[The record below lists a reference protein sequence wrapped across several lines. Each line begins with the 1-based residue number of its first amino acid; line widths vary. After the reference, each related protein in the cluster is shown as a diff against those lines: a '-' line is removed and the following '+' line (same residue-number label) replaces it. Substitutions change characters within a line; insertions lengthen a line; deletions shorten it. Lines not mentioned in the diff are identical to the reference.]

1 MDADVAATA
10 SLFGD
15 RTRAAFL
22 LALSEAD
29 ALPLSDLAAR
39 AGVTPA
45 TASVHL
51 SKLLEAGLVGDE
63 RHGRHRYFRLAGPP
77 VAEAI
82 EALAAIAPVAP
93 TRSLRDATVG
103 EALRAGRTCYD
114 HLAGRVG
121 VELGEALERR
131 RLLVPEGDRLVLT
144 KRGKRHLAE
153 LGLDLSAVAAA
164 RRMFARRCLDWS
176 ERRYHVAGALGA
188 ALTDRLF
195 ALGWIERHGSSRAVR
210 VTEAGRRGLR
220 ARFGLDL

>member
-51 SKLLEAGLVGDE
+51 SKLLKAGLVGDE

-93 TRSLRDATVG
+93 ARSLRDATVG

-121 VELGEALERR
+121 VELAAALERR

-144 KRGKRHLAE
+144 KRGKRDLAE
-153 LGLDLSAVAAA
+153 LGLDLAAVAAA
-164 RRMFARRCLDWS
+164 RRTFARRCLDWS

-188 ALTDRLF
+188 ALSDRLF

-210 VTEAGRRGLR
+210 VTAAGHRGLR